1 MPLVMCE
8 WIWIGISGRA
18 FTSAP
23 TSSRAA
29 PGVRMPAMSLM
40 ASESMPIAS
49 CSLASFTYAST
60 VWTGDVV

>member
-1 MPLVMCE
+1 MYIEAAMPLVMCE
-8 WIWIGISGRA
+8 CIWIGISGIA

-40 ASESMPIAS
+40 QIESTPIERCSFAS
-49 CSLASFTYAST
+49 LT
-60 VWTGDVV
+60 